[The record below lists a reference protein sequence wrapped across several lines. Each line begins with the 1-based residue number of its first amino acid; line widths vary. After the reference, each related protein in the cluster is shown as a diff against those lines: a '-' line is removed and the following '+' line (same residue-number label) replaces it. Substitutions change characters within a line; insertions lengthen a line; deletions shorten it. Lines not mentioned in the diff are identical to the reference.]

1 MTVIVQPITVPPP
14 ETASDVIAQHLQKLL
29 GTMTYEN
36 FAATTD
42 GNITLLDTVFHYRVG
57 LFLAVPTEAI
67 IAAGQFVK
75 MHQIKEKAKW
85 WVGLKVIDPDKPDEC
100 LYERQKHFPGEPL
113 RVGVENGWCPPSL
126 QSAGAGQNVQG
137 TLYAQNSLMNQHG
150 ISGLGQLQA
159 VQNPLAN
166 SKLQAQAQ
174 WAPSVPYNRP
184 TLWGRFFT

>member
-1 MTVIVQPITVPPP
+1 MTIIVQPITVPPP

-29 GTMTYEN
+29 GTLTYEN
-36 FAATTD
+36 FAATPD

-75 MHQIKEKAKW
+75 MHQIKEKAKYW
-85 WVGLKVIDPDKPDEC
+85 TGLKVIDPDRPDEC
-100 LYERQKHFPGEPL
+100 LYGDSHWQ
-113 RVGVENGWCPPSL
+113 PPNIPTTGYSGY
-126 QSAGAGQNVQG
+126 QQTA
-137 TLYAQNSLMNQHG
+137 YAQNTLLGQQHG
-150 ISGLGQLQA
+150 IAGLGQLQA
-159 VQNPLAN
+159 QQNPLAN

-174 WAPSVPYNRP
+174 LAPKMPYNRP